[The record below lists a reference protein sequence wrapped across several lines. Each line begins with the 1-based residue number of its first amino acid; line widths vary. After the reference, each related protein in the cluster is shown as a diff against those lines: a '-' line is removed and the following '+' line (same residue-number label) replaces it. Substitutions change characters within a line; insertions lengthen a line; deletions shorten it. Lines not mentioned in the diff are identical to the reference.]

1 MNRTPA
7 KQAGGKWV
15 ENAFPPEAAMNYDE
29 FAPEDVRGL
38 KAEIE
43 ARLGEEGWEVVDGL
57 KFPYEDVA

>member
-1 MNRTPA
+1 M
-7 KQAGGKWV
+7 